1 MSGRWCGAWGAWKV
15 SDASRENDRSVRE
28 EIVGVEVEV
37 KKTAP
42 EGTVES
48 KGSESLREGTERAD
62 AASMETGPAIRPGP
76 FVGRTFILRDADVA
90 GLIAAQAKPAL
101 SRSVTKMSGR
111 SKSLHLRGRR
121 RERRKTSARF
131 LLRADSLLA
140 RSVRRPLRH
149 WGDGRRVRRRAL
161 SEQFLRRGAGLSGVR
176 RRRLLRAGCRCT
188 EGKEQGKGDRAGSR
202 LHGSLL
208 VQVNA

>member
-62 AASMETGPAIRPGP
+62 AASMETGPA
-76 FVGRTFILRDADVA
+76 
-90 GLIAAQAKPAL
+90 
-101 SRSVTKMSGR
+101 
-111 SKSLHLRGRR
+111 
-121 RERRKTSARF
+121 
-131 LLRADSLLA
+131 
-140 RSVRRPLRH
+140 
-149 WGDGRRVRRRAL
+149 
-161 SEQFLRRGAGLSGVR
+161 
-176 RRRLLRAGCRCT
+176 
-188 EGKEQGKGDRAGSR
+188 
-202 LHGSLL
+202 
-208 VQVNA
+208 